1 VKPGTHS
8 SRLAS
13 GLIIALALA
22 AGGCGGSAGIP
33 MESEPPP
40 ADQISL
46 ARVAIEKRN
55 LTEAESLLKGY
66 LDYNPAGLDAGEAHY
81 LLGMIY
87 FRRKEWPSSATEY
100 SIVVNQFGSDDR
112 VPDARYHLGLSYW
125 KQARPAP
132 YDQEYTIRALT
143 EFDRFLSLYPDH
155 PQAEE
160 VLTSRNEARGRL
172 ARKAFDTG
180 NLYLRLGYLDPAR
193 YYFRQVQTEF
203 EDTEWAFEAALGEA
217 RTFVKEKDWIR
228 AQDVLMRLLD
238 AEPPGRVARNAR
250 SLLEEVQNVMEHES
264 QG

>member
-1 VKPGTHS
+1 VKAKIRSTRGA
-8 SRLAS
+8 LM
-13 GLIIALALA
+13 LALALA
-22 AGGCGGSAGIP
+22 AAGCSSSGGIP

-46 ARVAIEKRN
+46 ARAAIEKRN

-66 LDYNPAGLDAGEAHY
+66 LDYNPAGMDAGEAHH

-87 FRRKEWPSSATEY
+87 FKRKEWPSAATEF

-155 PQAEE
+155 PRAEE
-160 VLTSRNEARGRL
+160 VLASRNEARTRL

-180 NLYLRLGYLDPAR
+180 NLYLKLGYYEPAR
-193 YYFRQVQTEF
+193 YYFRQVQKDF
-203 EDTEWAFEAALGEA
+203 DDTTWSYEAALGEA
-217 RTFVKEKDWIR
+217 KTYVKEKDWVR
-228 AQDVLMRLLD
+228 AQDVLTRLLD
-238 AEPPGRVARNAR
+238 SAPPDRVARNAR
-250 SLLEEVQNVMEHES
+250 SLLNEVESVMEHES
-264 QG
+264 KG